1 MSLEIKRRIAELR
14 AHNLCYDSQLDE
26 IKEVEESVN
35 NYSRL
40 LSNNSQFKQLQ
51 HGQQTPSGAVP
62 LVSALL
68 NKRSE
73 SI

>member
-1 MSLEIKRRIAELR
+1 M
-14 AHNLCYDSQLDE
+14 CYDSQLDE

-51 HGQQTPSGAVP
+51 HGQHQPGTVP
-62 LVSALL
+62 LASALL
-68 NKRSE
+68 HKRSE
-73 SI
+73 SIEDQYE